1 MIKKAT
7 TPADAM
13 AVAQIAAQ
21 LWDHHAPEELAADF
35 SLMLSDANNA
45 VFLCCAEEKAV
56 GFAHASLRR
65 DYVEGTNSSPVGFLE
80 GIFVTE
86 PFRYHG
92 IAAELLCACENW
104 ARAQGC
110 TEFASDCE
118 LTNEDSVA
126 FHGKLG
132 FEEVNRIVCFR
143 KDLY

>member
-7 TPADAM
+7 TSADAM
-13 AVAQIAAQ
+13 AVAQIAAR
-21 LWDHHAPEELAADF
+21 LWNHHAPEELAEDF
-35 SLMLSDANNA
+35 ALMLSDANNA
-45 VFLCCAEEKAV
+45 VFLCCIEEEPV

-65 DYVEGTNSSPVGFLE
+65 DYVEGTTSSPVGFLE
-80 GIFVTE
+80 GIFVLET
-86 PFRYHG
+86 FRCRG
-92 IAAELLCACENW
+92 VASDLLYACENW

-118 LTNEDSVA
+118 LTNEESIA